1 MPTATGAPRKRVI
14 FSALM
19 LVVLLA
25 ALDQTIV
32 STALPTIVGDL
43 GGLSH
48 LSWVVTAYLLTS
60 TVSGPLY
67 GKFGDL
73 YGRKIVIQAAIVIFL
88 VGSALCG
95 IAQNMAELIS
105 FRALQGL
112 GAGGLVVVAIAVIG
126 DIIPPRDRGRY
137 QGLFGGVFGVATVIG
152 PLIGGFFVDNLSW
165 RWIFYVNLPVGV
177 IAFVVIGAT
186 FHAPAERVQHAID
199 YLGAA
204 LLAGGLACLVLLTS
218 LGGTTYGWGSPQIVV
233 LGIAGIVM
241 LVLFPYAERRASEP
255 ILPLSLF
262 RNRIFV
268 VSSAVGFIIG
278 VALFGS
284 ITFLPLFLQIV
295 RGRNP
300 TSSGL
305 QLTPMMAG
313 LLITSIVG
321 GQIISRTGR
330 YRPFPIVGTAIATV
344 GMALLTLLNVRTTTL
359 TTSLY
364 VLVIGFGLGMVMQVL
379 VLAVQNAVEPRVM
392 GVATSGSIMFRQIGG
407 SVGIAA
413 FGAIFSNQLKK
424 NLAKTLPPGVRGPS
438 SATPKAVNALPP
450 HVHALYVHAFSN
462 ALHPMFLVGAVV
474 SGLAFVLTWFLREVP
489 LRRTTEGL
497 MEAV

>member
-1 MPTATGAPRKRVI
+1 MPTGTDAPRKRVI

-60 TVSGPLY
+60 TISGPLY
-67 GKFGDL
+67 GKLGDL
-73 YGRKIVIQAAIVIFL
+73 YGRKIMIQAAIVIFL

-95 IAQNMAELIS
+95 QSRNMAELIS

-137 QGLFGGVFGVATVIG
+137 QGLFGAVFGVATVIG

-165 RWIFYVNLPVGV
+165 RWIFYVNLPIGV
-177 IAFVVIGAT
+177 LAFVVIGAT
-186 FHAPAERVQHAID
+186 FHAPADRVHHVID

-204 LLAGGLACLVLLTS
+204 LLAGGLASLVLLTS
-218 LGGTTYGWGSPQIVV
+218 LGGTTYAWGSPEIIVM
-233 LGIAGIVM
+233 GIVGVAL
-241 LVLFPYAERRASEP
+241 LVLFPLVEQRAKEP

-278 VALFGS
+278 TALFGS

-295 RGRNP
+295 RGRGA

-330 YRPFPIVGTAIATV
+330 YRPFPIIGTGVAAV
-344 GMALLTLLNVRTTTL
+344 GMGLLSQLNVHTSTL

-364 VLVIGFGLGMVMQVL
+364 VFVIGFGLGMVMQVL

-424 NLAKTLPPGVRGPS
+424 NLAKTLPPGVHGPS

-450 HVHALYVHAFSN
+450 HVHSLYVHAFSN
-462 ALHPMFLVGAVV
+462 ALHPVFLVGAAI
-474 SGLAFVLTWFLREVP
+474 SGLAFVLSWFLREVP
-489 LRRTTEGL
+489 LRKTTEQVVT
-497 MEAV
+497 A